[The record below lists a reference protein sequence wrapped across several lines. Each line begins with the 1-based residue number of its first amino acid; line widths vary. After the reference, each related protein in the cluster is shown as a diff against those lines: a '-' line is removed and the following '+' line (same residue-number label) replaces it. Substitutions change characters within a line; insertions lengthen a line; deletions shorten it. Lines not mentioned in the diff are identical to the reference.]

1 VKNASCLVLALG
13 LVSAGALAQ
22 PSPTPGSAYGQAS
35 PSSSAAGTQLMTGT
49 VWAYSPGRSITI
61 KVEEGK
67 QFVMT
72 LESGVRVDGSVVVG
86 QLASLMWTT
95 DGAGKTRVM
104 SITAAPGSAMDIEH
118 SAPSI
123 VSPTRR
129 PTAPPPTATPG
140 SSTTP
145 KRTPRPAATP
155 KPSSS

>member
-1 VKNASCLVLALG
+1 
-13 LVSAGALAQ
+13 
-22 PSPTPGSAYGQAS
+22 
-35 PSSSAAGTQLMTGT
+35 MTGT

-129 PTAPPPTATPG
+129 PTAPPPTSTPG

-155 KPSSS
+155 KPTSS